1 LWIEAALLLCLLSSS
16 YTTPAILVL
25 VSGEILASFST
36 ADSVGDIMGAV
47 KYSVDLEI

>member
-1 LWIEAALLLCLLSSS
+1 VDRGCLAALLSSS